1 MRAEYQN
8 NITSW
13 SVPMISFILTAKRL
27 LQALFIS
34 FKEKVFLSLL
44 STLLLINL
52 SGVLFY
58 SSVEGWSYLDAFY
71 FAWVSLIPTGVD
83 IGLAPVTTVGKIFT
97 MMYLVVGMGVMIG
110 LLAVIAK
117 AVLNFEEEEHGE
129 DRKKKLQ
136 QLRDRAKNKGKA

>member
-1 MRAEYQN
+1 
-8 NITSW
+8 
-13 SVPMISFILTAKRL
+13 MISFILTAKRL
-27 LQALFIS
+27 LEALFIS

-44 STLLLINL
+44 TTLLLINL

-71 FAWVSLIPTGVD
+71 FSWVSLIPSGVD
-83 IGLAPVTTVGKIFT
+83 TGLVPVTSLGKIFT
-97 MMYLVVGMGVMIG
+97 MMYLVVGVGIMIA

-136 QLRDRAKNKGKA
+136 QLREKAKKKRGKA

>member
-1 MRAEYQN
+1 
-8 NITSW
+8 
-13 SVPMISFILTAKRL
+13 MISFILTAKRL
-27 LQALFIS
+27 LEALIIA

-83 IGLAPVTTVGKIFT
+83 TGLAPVTTLGKIFT
-97 MMYLVVGMGVMIG
+97 MMYLVVGIGVMIG

-117 AVLNFEEEEHGE
+117 AVVNFEEEEHGE
-129 DRKKKLQ
+129 ERKKKLQ
-136 QLRDRAKNKGKA
+136 QLRDKARKKGKAE